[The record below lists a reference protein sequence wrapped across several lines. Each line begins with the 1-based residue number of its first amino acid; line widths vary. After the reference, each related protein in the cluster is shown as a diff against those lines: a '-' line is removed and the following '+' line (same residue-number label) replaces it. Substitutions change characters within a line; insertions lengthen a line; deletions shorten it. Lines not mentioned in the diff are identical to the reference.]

1 MVLQVLSIK
10 LQKSPFLSI
19 MIDETTDITNKEQ
32 VTIVFRS
39 VNDDFEVDEDFVGFY
54 TVSSILM
61 ISLYFLSSKTS

>member
-19 MIDETTDITNKEQ
+19 MIDKTTDITNKEQ